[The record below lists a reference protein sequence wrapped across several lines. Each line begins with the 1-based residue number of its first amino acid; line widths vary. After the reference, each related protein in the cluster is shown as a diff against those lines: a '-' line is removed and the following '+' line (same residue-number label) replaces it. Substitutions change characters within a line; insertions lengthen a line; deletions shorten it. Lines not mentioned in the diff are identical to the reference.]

1 MNQRNYLDQLA
12 ELEKSEELLMVNLIL
27 YLTIWQTGK
36 RIYHKFFLEI
46 SFSQGKSIDV
56 TLMAAIHYGQCVF
69 FFKIM
74 ESTMAFKIA
83 KYFFVT

>member
-46 SFSQGKSIDV
+46 SFSHRKSIDV
-56 TLMAAIHYGQCVF
+56 T
-69 FFKIM
+69 
-74 ESTMAFKIA
+74 S
-83 KYFFVT
+83 